1 MLLERVEIVGFRG
14 INRLSLMLEQ
24 NNVLI
29 GENAWGKS
37 SLLDALTLLLSPEFD
52 LYHFVRDD
60 FWFPPGDIQGREHH
74 LHIILTFRET
84 EPGRHRVRRFRPL
97 QRCWVP
103 CDDGYHR
110 VFYRLEGELAEDDSV
125 MTLRSFIDGEGEAL
139 VLEEIDEL
147 ARHLVRLMPV
157 LRLRDARF
165 MRRIHNGTVPH
176 SPQIEI
182 TARQLDFLSRE
193 LVSHPQNLS
202 DGQIRQGLSAMVQLL
217 EHYFAEQSSAQ
228 TRHRL
233 MRRRS
238 HDEQRSWRYLDI
250 INRMIDK
257 PGGRSHRVILLGL
270 FATLLQAKG
279 TVRLDRDARPLLL
292 IEDPETRLHP
302 IMLSVAWHLLN
313 LLPLQRVTTTNSG
326 ELLSLTPVEQVCRLV
341 RESTRVSAWRLGPGG
356 MNAEESRRIAFHIRF
371 NRASS
376 LFARCW
382 LLVEGETETWV
393 INELARQCGHH
404 FDAEG
409 VKVIEF
415 AQSGLKPLI
424 KFARRMGIQ
433 WHVLVD
439 GDGEDSALLKRA
451 LAGMIDLMPAS
462 MALLAPNVNSYRRF
476 QPGMYVPTQASWGH
490 NNRTVALRIPCGER
504 QNHRVEYRV
513 AGADA
518 NPYLVMAAI
527 FAGILHGLDNPQLPL
542 QEEVEGN
549 GLEQEGLPFPIRQ
562 SDALWEFMQNDHLR
576 ERLGERFCHVFHAC
590 KHDELLQFERLIT
603 ETEIE
608 WMLKNA

>member
-341 RESTRVSAWRLGPGG
+341 RGSTRVSAWRLGPGG

-439 GDGEDSALLKRA
+439 GDEAGKKYAATVRGLLNNDRELERDHLTSLPALDMEHFMYRQGFDDVYHRVAQIPDNVPMNMRRVITKAIHRSSKPDLAIEVAMEAGRRGVDAVPTLLKKMFSRVLWLARGRA
-451 LAGMIDLMPAS
+451 D
-462 MALLAPNVNSYRRF
+462 
-476 QPGMYVPTQASWGH
+476 
-490 NNRTVALRIPCGER
+490 
-504 QNHRVEYRV
+504 
-513 AGADA
+513 
-518 NPYLVMAAI
+518 
-527 FAGILHGLDNPQLPL
+527 
-542 QEEVEGN
+542 
-549 GLEQEGLPFPIRQ
+549 
-562 SDALWEFMQNDHLR
+562 
-576 ERLGERFCHVFHAC
+576 
-590 KHDELLQFERLIT
+590 
-603 ETEIE
+603 
-608 WMLKNA
+608 

>member
-1 MLLERVEIVGFRG
+1 MHLERVEIVGFRG

-52 LYHFVRDD
+52 LYHFVRED
-60 FWFPPGDIQGREHH
+60 FWFPPGDIQGRERH
-74 LHIILTFRET
+74 LHIILTFREN
-84 EPGRHRVRRFRPL
+84 EPGRHRVRRYRPL
-97 QRCWVP
+97 NNCWVP
-103 CDDGYHR
+103 CEDGYQR
-110 VFYRLEGELAEDDSV
+110 VFYRLEGELTDDDSV
-125 MTLRSFIDGEGEAL
+125 MTLRSFINGEGEAL
-139 VLEEIDEL
+139 DLDDIDEL

-193 LVSHPQNLS
+193 LVHHPQNLTDS
-202 DGQIRQGLSAMVQLL
+202 QIRQGLSAMVQLL

-228 TRHRL
+228 SRNRL
-233 MRRRS
+233 MRRHS

-270 FATLLQAKG
+270 FSTLLQAKG

-326 ELLSLTPVEQVCRLV
+326 ELLSLTPVEHVCRLV
-341 RESTRVSAWRLGPGG
+341 RESSRVSAWRLGPGG
-356 MNAEESRRIAFHIRF
+356 MNAEDSRRIAFHIRF

-424 KFARRMGIQ
+424 KFARRMGIE

-439 GDGEDSALLKRA
+439 GDEAGKKYAATVRGLLNDDKMLERDHLTVLPAMDMEHFMYRQGFDDVYHRVAQLPINIPMNMRRVITKAIHRSSKPDLAIEVAMEAGRRGVDAIPTLLKKMFSRVLWLARGRA
-451 LAGMIDLMPAS
+451 D
-462 MALLAPNVNSYRRF
+462 
-476 QPGMYVPTQASWGH
+476 
-490 NNRTVALRIPCGER
+490 
-504 QNHRVEYRV
+504 
-513 AGADA
+513 
-518 NPYLVMAAI
+518 
-527 FAGILHGLDNPQLPL
+527 
-542 QEEVEGN
+542 
-549 GLEQEGLPFPIRQ
+549 
-562 SDALWEFMQNDHLR
+562 
-576 ERLGERFCHVFHAC
+576 
-590 KHDELLQFERLIT
+590 
-603 ETEIE
+603 
-608 WMLKNA
+608 

>member
-84 EPGRHRVRRFRPL
+84 EPGRQRVRRFRPL

-439 GDGEDSALLKRA
+439 GDEAGKKYAATVRGLLNNDRELERDHLTSLPALDMEHFMYRQGFDDVYHRVAQIPDNVPMNMRRVITKAIHRSSKPDLAIEVAMEAGRRGVDAVPTLLKKMFSRVLWLARGRA
-451 LAGMIDLMPAS
+451 D
-462 MALLAPNVNSYRRF
+462 
-476 QPGMYVPTQASWGH
+476 
-490 NNRTVALRIPCGER
+490 
-504 QNHRVEYRV
+504 
-513 AGADA
+513 
-518 NPYLVMAAI
+518 
-527 FAGILHGLDNPQLPL
+527 
-542 QEEVEGN
+542 
-549 GLEQEGLPFPIRQ
+549 
-562 SDALWEFMQNDHLR
+562 
-576 ERLGERFCHVFHAC
+576 
-590 KHDELLQFERLIT
+590 
-603 ETEIE
+603 
-608 WMLKNA
+608 

>member
-193 LVSHPQNLS
+193 LVSHPQNIS

-439 GDGEDSALLKRA
+439 GDEAGKKYAATVRGLLNNDRELERDHLTSLPALDMEHFMYRQGFDDVYHRVAQIPDNVPMNMRRVITKAIHRSSKPDLAIEVAMEAGRRGVDAVPTLLKKMFSRVLWLARGRA
-451 LAGMIDLMPAS
+451 D
-462 MALLAPNVNSYRRF
+462 
-476 QPGMYVPTQASWGH
+476 
-490 NNRTVALRIPCGER
+490 
-504 QNHRVEYRV
+504 
-513 AGADA
+513 
-518 NPYLVMAAI
+518 
-527 FAGILHGLDNPQLPL
+527 
-542 QEEVEGN
+542 
-549 GLEQEGLPFPIRQ
+549 
-562 SDALWEFMQNDHLR
+562 
-576 ERLGERFCHVFHAC
+576 
-590 KHDELLQFERLIT
+590 
-603 ETEIE
+603 
-608 WMLKNA
+608 

>member
-110 VFYRLEGELAEDDSV
+110 VFYRLEGELADDDSV

-139 VLEEIDEL
+139 AVEDIDDL

-202 DGQIRQGLSAMVQLL
+202 DGQIREGLSAMVQLL

-270 FATLLQAKG
+270 FSTLLQAKG

-341 RESTRVSAWRLGPGG
+341 RESSRVSAWRLGPGG
-356 MNAEESRRIAFHIRF
+356 MNAEDSRRIAFHIRF

-439 GDGEDSALLKRA
+439 GDEAGKKYAATVLGLLNNDRELERDHLTSLPAMDMEHFMYRQGFDDVYHRVAQIPDNVPMNMRRVITKAIHRSSKPDLAIEVAMEAGRRGVDAVPTLLKKMFSRVLWLARGRA
-451 LAGMIDLMPAS
+451 D
-462 MALLAPNVNSYRRF
+462 
-476 QPGMYVPTQASWGH
+476 
-490 NNRTVALRIPCGER
+490 
-504 QNHRVEYRV
+504 
-513 AGADA
+513 
-518 NPYLVMAAI
+518 
-527 FAGILHGLDNPQLPL
+527 
-542 QEEVEGN
+542 
-549 GLEQEGLPFPIRQ
+549 
-562 SDALWEFMQNDHLR
+562 
-576 ERLGERFCHVFHAC
+576 
-590 KHDELLQFERLIT
+590 
-603 ETEIE
+603 
-608 WMLKNA
+608 

>member
-202 DGQIRQGLSAMVQLL
+202 DGQIRQGLSAIVQLL

-439 GDGEDSALLKRA
+439 GDEAGKKYAATVRGLLNNDRELERDHLTSLPALDMEHFMYRQGFDDVYHRVAQIPDNVPMNMRRVITKAIHRSSKPDLAIEVAMEAGRRGVDAVPTLLKKMFSRVLWLARGRA
-451 LAGMIDLMPAS
+451 D
-462 MALLAPNVNSYRRF
+462 
-476 QPGMYVPTQASWGH
+476 
-490 NNRTVALRIPCGER
+490 
-504 QNHRVEYRV
+504 
-513 AGADA
+513 
-518 NPYLVMAAI
+518 
-527 FAGILHGLDNPQLPL
+527 
-542 QEEVEGN
+542 
-549 GLEQEGLPFPIRQ
+549 
-562 SDALWEFMQNDHLR
+562 
-576 ERLGERFCHVFHAC
+576 
-590 KHDELLQFERLIT
+590 
-603 ETEIE
+603 
-608 WMLKNA
+608 

>member
-60 FWFPPGDIQGREHH
+60 FWFPPDDIQGREHH

-110 VFYRLEGELAEDDSV
+110 VFYRLEGELADDDSV

-139 VLEEIDEL
+139 AVEDIDDL

-202 DGQIRQGLSAMVQLL
+202 DGQIREGLSAMVQLL

-270 FATLLQAKG
+270 FSTLLQAKG

-341 RESTRVSAWRLGPGG
+341 RESSRVSAWRLGPGG
-356 MNAEESRRIAFHIRF
+356 MNAEDSRRIAFHIRF

-439 GDGEDSALLKRA
+439 GDEAGKKYAATVLGLLNNDRELERDHLTSLPAMDMEHFMYRQGFDDVYHRVAQIPDNVPMNMRRVITKAIHRSSKPDLAIEVAMEAGRRGVDAVPTLLKKMFSRVLWLARGRA
-451 LAGMIDLMPAS
+451 D
-462 MALLAPNVNSYRRF
+462 
-476 QPGMYVPTQASWGH
+476 
-490 NNRTVALRIPCGER
+490 
-504 QNHRVEYRV
+504 
-513 AGADA
+513 
-518 NPYLVMAAI
+518 
-527 FAGILHGLDNPQLPL
+527 
-542 QEEVEGN
+542 
-549 GLEQEGLPFPIRQ
+549 
-562 SDALWEFMQNDHLR
+562 
-576 ERLGERFCHVFHAC
+576 
-590 KHDELLQFERLIT
+590 
-603 ETEIE
+603 
-608 WMLKNA
+608 

>member
-147 ARHLVRLMPV
+147 ARHLVRLVPV

-439 GDGEDSALLKRA
+439 GDEAGKKYAATVRGLLNNDRELERDHLTSLPALDMEHFMYRQGFDDVYHRVAQIPDNVPMNMRRVITKAIHRSSKPDLAIEVAMEAGRRGVDAVPTLLKKMFSRVLWLARGRA
-451 LAGMIDLMPAS
+451 D
-462 MALLAPNVNSYRRF
+462 
-476 QPGMYVPTQASWGH
+476 
-490 NNRTVALRIPCGER
+490 
-504 QNHRVEYRV
+504 
-513 AGADA
+513 
-518 NPYLVMAAI
+518 
-527 FAGILHGLDNPQLPL
+527 
-542 QEEVEGN
+542 
-549 GLEQEGLPFPIRQ
+549 
-562 SDALWEFMQNDHLR
+562 
-576 ERLGERFCHVFHAC
+576 
-590 KHDELLQFERLIT
+590 
-603 ETEIE
+603 
-608 WMLKNA
+608 

>member
-110 VFYRLEGELAEDDSV
+110 VFYRLESELAEDDSV

-439 GDGEDSALLKRA
+439 GDEAGKKYAATVRGLLNNDRELERDHLTSLPALDMEHFMYRQGFDDVYHRVAQIPDNVPMNMRRVITKAIHRSSKPDLAIEVAMEAGRRGVDAVPTLLKKMFSRVLWLARGRA
-451 LAGMIDLMPAS
+451 D
-462 MALLAPNVNSYRRF
+462 
-476 QPGMYVPTQASWGH
+476 
-490 NNRTVALRIPCGER
+490 
-504 QNHRVEYRV
+504 
-513 AGADA
+513 
-518 NPYLVMAAI
+518 
-527 FAGILHGLDNPQLPL
+527 
-542 QEEVEGN
+542 
-549 GLEQEGLPFPIRQ
+549 
-562 SDALWEFMQNDHLR
+562 
-576 ERLGERFCHVFHAC
+576 
-590 KHDELLQFERLIT
+590 
-603 ETEIE
+603 
-608 WMLKNA
+608 